1 MENKEKKNKPMRAD
15 WWTKTLSGMVLGFT
29 LALAVS
35 GLFAWLGPGGI
46 AAPQKVQFVMWLIT
60 PIWMLILSMI
70 YLVRTG
76 LRALTGLLI
85 ANALAYALLFL
96 VKTWSGSQ

>member
-1 MENKEKKNKPMRAD
+1 MENKVKKLPIRAD
-15 WWTKTLSGMVLGFT
+15 WWSKTISGLVLGFT
-29 LALAVS
+29 LALAIS
-35 GLFAWLGPGGI
+35 GVFAWIGPGGI

-60 PIWMLILSMI
+60 PVWMLILSLI

-76 LRALTGLLI
+76 VRALKGLLI

-96 VKTWSGSQ
+96 VKT

>member
-1 MENKEKKNKPMRAD
+1 MENKAKKAPIRAD
-15 WWTKTLSGMVLGFT
+15 WWTKTITGLVLGFT
-29 LALAVS
+29 LALAIS
-35 GLFAWLGPGGI
+35 GLFAWVGPGGI

-60 PIWMLILSMI
+60 PVWMLILSLI

-76 LRALTGLLI
+76 VRALTGLLI

-96 VKTWSGSQ
+96 VKT

>member
-1 MENKEKKNKPMRAD
+1 MENKAAKNKPMRAD
-15 WWTKTLSGMVLGFT
+15 WWTKTLSGLVLGFT

-60 PIWMLILSMI
+60 PLWMLILSMI

-85 ANALAYALLFL
+85 ANVLAYALLFL
-96 VKTWSGSQ
+96 VKT